1 MELWIVFAIAAALF
15 QTIRFMLQKVLS
27 TGTLSTAGATIAR
40 FAYAM
45 PAALVLTSGYLFY
58 TGQSV
63 PALGGIFWPYALA
76 GAIGQILATL
86 CVVALFRQRNFAVG
100 ITFKKTEVIQTALA
114 GWIVLSEPLSGYG
127 WLAILI
133 GLVGVLILSDTPNTN
148 GSFRERFLTRAVALG
163 LLSGAFFAMAA
174 IGYRGATLQVASDDP
189 IIRAGVSLVL
199 VTLSQTVMMGL
210 WMRFKQP
217 GELTRV
223 WQARRTAVWVGIT
236 SMAGSFGW
244 FVAFTL
250 QTAAY
255 VQALGQIELIFSIM
269 ASTLFF
275 KEKITAKEVTGIA
288 VLAVSILLLI
298 LVI

>member
-275 KEKITAKEVTGIA
+275 KEKITAKEITGIA
-288 VLAVSILLLI
+288 VLTVSIMLLI

>member
-63 PALGGIFWPYALA
+63 PELGGVFWPYALA
-76 GAIGQILATL
+76 GAIGQIMATL

-148 GSFRERFLTRAVALG
+148 GSLRERFMTRAVALG

-174 IGYRGATLQVASDDP
+174 IGYRGATLQVGSDDP
-189 IIRAGVSLVL
+189 IVRAGVSLVL
-199 VTLSQTVMMGL
+199 VTLSQTLMMGL

-255 VQALGQIELIFSIM
+255 VQAVGQIELIFSIM

-275 KEKITAKEVTGIA
+275 KEKITAKEVSGIA
-288 VLAVSILLLI
+288 VLTVSILMLI
-298 LVI
+298 FIL

>member
-76 GAIGQILATL
+76 GAIGQIMATL

-148 GSFRERFLTRAVALG
+148 GSFGERFLTRAVALG

-255 VQALGQIELIFSIM
+255 VQAVGQIELIFSIM

>member
-45 PAALVLTSGYLFY
+45 PAALVLISCYLFY

-63 PALGGIFWPYALA
+63 PALGGVFWPYALA
-76 GAIGQILATL
+76 GAIGQIMATL

-114 GWIVLSEPLSGYG
+114 GWVVLSEPLSGYG

-255 VQALGQIELIFSIM
+255 VQAVGQIELIFSIM

-275 KEKITAKEVTGIA
+275 KEKITAKEIAGIA
-288 VLAVSILLLI
+288 VLTLSILMLI
-298 LVI
+298 LIL

>member
-45 PAALVLTSGYLFY
+45 PAALVLTCGYLFY

-63 PALGGIFWPYALA
+63 PALGGVFWPYALA
-76 GAIGQILATL
+76 GAIGQIMATL

-255 VQALGQIELIFSIM
+255 VQAVGQIELIFSIM

-275 KEKITAKEVTGIA
+275 KEKITAKEITGIA
-288 VLAVSILLLI
+288 VLTVSIMLLI
-298 LVI
+298 IVI

>member
-45 PAALVLTSGYLFY
+45 PAALVLISGYLFY

-63 PALGGIFWPYALA
+63 PALGGVFWPYALA
-76 GAIGQILATL
+76 GAIGQIMATL

-114 GWIVLSEPLSGYG
+114 GWVVLSEPLSGYG

-174 IGYRGATLQVASDDP
+174 IGYRGATL
-189 IIRAGVSLVL
+189 
-199 VTLSQTVMMGL
+199 
-210 WMRFKQP
+210 
-217 GELTRV
+217 
-223 WQARRTAVWVGIT
+223 
-236 SMAGSFGW
+236 
-244 FVAFTL
+244 
-250 QTAAY
+250 
-255 VQALGQIELIFSIM
+255 
-269 ASTLFF
+269 
-275 KEKITAKEVTGIA
+275 
-288 VLAVSILLLI
+288 
-298 LVI
+298 

>member
-63 PALGGIFWPYALA
+63 PALGSVFWPYALA
-76 GAIGQILATL
+76 GAIGQIMATL

-255 VQALGQIELIFSIM
+255 VQAVGQIELIFSIM

-275 KEKITAKEVTGIA
+275 KEKITAKEIAGIA
-288 VLAVSILLLI
+288 VLTLSILMLI
-298 LVI
+298 LIL

>member
-76 GAIGQILATL
+76 GAIGQIMATL

-255 VQALGQIELIFSIM
+255 VQAVGQIELIFSIM

-275 KEKITAKEVTGIA
+275 KEKITAKEITGIA
-288 VLAVSILLLI
+288 VLTVSILLLI

>member
-63 PALGGIFWPYALA
+63 PALGGVFWPYALA
-76 GAIGQILATL
+76 GAIGQIMATL

-255 VQALGQIELIFSIM
+255 VQAVGQIELIFSIM

-275 KEKITAKEVTGIA
+275 KEKITAKEIAGIA
-288 VLAVSILLLI
+288 VLTLSILMLI

>member
-27 TGTLSTAGATIAR
+27 RGTLSTAGATIAR

-63 PALGGIFWPYALA
+63 PALGGVFWPYALA
-76 GAIGQILATL
+76 GAIGQIMATL

-114 GWIVLSEPLSGYG
+114 GWVVLSEPLSGYG

-199 VTLSQTVMMGL
+199 VTLSQTVVMGL

-255 VQALGQIELIFSIM
+255 VQAVGQIELIFSIM

-275 KEKITAKEVTGIA
+275 KEKITAKEIAGIA
-288 VLAVSILLLI
+288 VLTLSILMLI

>member
-255 VQALGQIELIFSIM
+255 VQAVGQIELIFSIM

-275 KEKITAKEVTGIA
+275 KEKITAKEITGIA
-288 VLAVSILLLI
+288 VLTVSIMLLI

>member
-45 PAALVLTSGYLFY
+45 PAALVLISGYLFY

-63 PALGGIFWPYALA
+63 PALGGVFWPYALA
-76 GAIGQILATL
+76 GAIGQIMATL

-114 GWIVLSEPLSGYG
+114 GWVVLSEPLSGYG

-255 VQALGQIELIFSIM
+255 VQAVGQIELIFSIM

-275 KEKITAKEVTGIA
+275 KEKITAKEIAGIA
-288 VLAVSILLLI
+288 VLTLSILMLI
-298 LVI
+298 LIL

>member
-76 GAIGQILATL
+76 GAIGQIMATL

-148 GSFRERFLTRAVALG
+148 GSFGERFLTRAVALG

-255 VQALGQIELIFSIM
+255 VQAVGQIELIFSIM

-275 KEKITAKEVTGIA
+275 KEKITAKEITGIA
-288 VLAVSILLLI
+288 VLTVSILLLI

>member
-45 PAALVLTSGYLFY
+45 PAALALTSGYLFY
-58 TGQSV
+58 TGQTV
-63 PALGGIFWPYALA
+63 PALGGVFWPYALA
-76 GAIGQILATL
+76 GAIGQIMATL

-114 GWIVLSEPLSGYG
+114 GWVVLSEPLSGYG
-127 WLAILI
+127 WVAILI

-199 VTLSQTVMMGL
+199 VTLSQTLMMGL

-255 VQALGQIELIFSIM
+255 VQAVGQIELIFSIM

-275 KEKITAKEVTGIA
+275 KEKITAKEIGGIA
-288 VLAVSILLLI
+288 VLTLSILMLI
-298 LVI
+298 LIL

>member
-63 PALGGIFWPYALA
+63 PALGGVFWPYALA
-76 GAIGQILATL
+76 GAIGQIMATL

-255 VQALGQIELIFSIM
+255 VQAVGQIELIFSIM

-275 KEKITAKEVTGIA
+275 KEKITAKEIAGIA
-288 VLAVSILLLI
+288 VLTLSILMLI
-298 LVI
+298 LIL

>member
-58 TGQSV
+58 TGQPV
-63 PALGGIFWPYALA
+63 PALGGVFWPYALA
-76 GAIGQILATL
+76 GAIGQIMATL

-127 WLAILI
+127 WMAILI

-148 GSFRERFLTRAVALG
+148 GSLRERFMTRAVALG

-189 IIRAGVSLVL
+189 IVRAGVSLVL

-255 VQALGQIELIFSIM
+255 VQAVGQIELIFSIM

-275 KEKITAKEVTGIA
+275 KEKITAKEVSGIA
-288 VLAVSILLLI
+288 VLTVSILMLI
-298 LVI
+298 FIL

>member
-63 PALGGIFWPYALA
+63 PALGGVFWPYALA
-76 GAIGQILATL
+76 GAIGQIMATL

-114 GWIVLSEPLSGYG
+114 GWVVLSEPLSGYG

-255 VQALGQIELIFSIM
+255 VQAVGQIELIFSIM

-275 KEKITAKEVTGIA
+275 KEKITAKEIGGIA
-288 VLAVSILLLI
+288 VLTLSILMLI
-298 LVI
+298 LIL